1 MEEEPQMIL
10 SIINGTY
17 LTNLISIYPPHVIA
31 VATTLLSRV
40 IDQGHQSDT
49 EAQQWYADLNV
60 EITDVL
66 QVVNDMLA
74 LYEYWNDYAEPKMP
88 DAVSKYIADIAASV

>member
-1 MEEEPQMIL
+1 MIL
-10 SIINGTY
+10 ILILWSIINDTY
-17 LTNLISIYPPHVIA
+17 RTDLMFIYPPHVIA
-31 VATTLLSRV
+31 VAAMFLSRV